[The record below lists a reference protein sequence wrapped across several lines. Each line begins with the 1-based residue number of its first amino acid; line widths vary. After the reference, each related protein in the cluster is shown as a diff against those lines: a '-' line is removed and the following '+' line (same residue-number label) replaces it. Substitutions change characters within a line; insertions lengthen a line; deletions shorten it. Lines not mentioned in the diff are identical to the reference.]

1 MRLHWFLPE
10 TPDVLGTLRAQAEV
24 TARGLAAFAAWA
36 GGDADQG
43 SVVRA
48 TEHEADRVRRTL
60 QAQLRQAFSTPVD
73 QEDLYSLSELL
84 DGVLNAAK
92 NIVRETEVLAI
103 DPDERAAQLAAEL
116 VDGMAHV
123 RAAFEQL
130 TGRGDTAT
138 AEADA
143 ALAAERR
150 MEKVY
155 RRAMHDLL
163 SNKDLREVVAKR
175 ELYRR
180 LLDAGEQLAAVAERI
195 WYTVVKEG

>member
-10 TPDVLGTLRAQAEV
+10 TPDVLGTLRTQADV
-24 TARGLAAFAAWA
+24 TVRGLAAFAAWA
-36 GGDADQG
+36 GGASDQG
-43 SVVRA
+43 PVVRA
-48 TEHEADRVRRTL
+48 AEHEADGVRRTL
-60 QAQLRQAFSTPVD
+60 QAQLRQAFSTPID

-103 DPDERAAQLAAEL
+103 DPDVGTADLAAEL
-116 VDGMAHV
+116 VEGMTHV
-123 RAAFEQL
+123 RVAFDEL
-130 TGRGDTAT
+130 TGKGDVAT
-138 AEADA
+138 AQADA

-163 SNKDLREVVAKR
+163 SNEDLRQVVAHR

-180 LLDAGEQLAAVAERI
+180 SLEAGERLAAVAERI
-195 WYTVVKEG
+195 WYAVVKEG

>member
-10 TPDVLGTLRAQAEV
+10 TPDVLGTLRAQADV
-24 TARGLAAFAAWA
+24 TVRGLTAFAGWARGA
-36 GGDADQG
+36 ADQG
-43 SVVRA
+43 PVVRA
-48 TEHEADRVRRTL
+48 TEHEADGVRRTL
-60 QAQLRQAFSTPVD
+60 QAQLRQAFSTPID

-92 NIVRETEVLAI
+92 NIVREAEVLAI
-103 DPDERAAQLAAEL
+103 DPDERAAELADEL
-116 VDGMAHV
+116 VEGMTHI
-123 RAAFEQL
+123 RAAFGRL
-130 TGRGDTAT
+130 TGKGDAAT

-155 RRAMHDLL
+155 RKAMHDLL
-163 SNKDLREVVAKR
+163 ANEDLRQVVARR

-180 LLDAGEQLAAVAERI
+180 LLEAGERLAAVAERI
-195 WYTVVKEG
+195 WYAVVKEG